1 MRERQPCLYCHGDR
15 SAPDHAEKCDGQ
27 QGKRDAE
34 PDPPKPDPKPDPPR
48 RPPREFRSAYNL
60 WPRPW
65 TPDNPAFIGLSKET
79 IDVICDDTIND
90 AMIRALWRV
99 LEDGEPRHAYD
110 VIRQLEIEP
119 WWKPGL
125 SRSSKERFLRKIFDT
140 GVARGY
146 PLCSGNYG
154 YAIGDAEMLRT
165 AAKRE
170 RALERGARDKA
181 YAFERLAEAVEG
193 L

>member
-1 MRERQPCLYCHGDR
+1 MREFQSCLFCGGDA
-15 SAPDHAEKCDGQ
+15 SEPDHASKCDGQ
-27 QGKRDAE
+27 QGHVE
-34 PDPPKPDPKPDPPR
+34 PDEPPPDPEPR
-48 RPPREFRSAYNL
+48 KTAREFRSVYNL

-90 AMIRALWRV
+90 RMIRALWE
-99 LEDGEPRHAYD
+99 LLQDGEPRHAYD
-110 VIRQLEIEP
+110 VIRHLENES

-125 SRSSKERFLRKIFDT
+125 SRSSKERFVRKIFDT
-140 GVARGY
+140 GVARGF

-181 YAFERLAEAVEG
+181 YAFERLAEAVDA